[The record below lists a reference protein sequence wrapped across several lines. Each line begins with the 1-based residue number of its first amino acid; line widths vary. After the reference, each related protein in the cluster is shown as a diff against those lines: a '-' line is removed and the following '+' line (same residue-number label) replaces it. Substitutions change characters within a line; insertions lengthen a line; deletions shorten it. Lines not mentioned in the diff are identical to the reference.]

1 MTSRTEPFE
10 CIFLELTNR
19 CNFDCLFCPNGSMT
33 RPRGQM
39 DDALAKRLLDE
50 IADKG
55 LCSWVNLSLMG
66 EPLLHPNLLS
76 IVEHG
81 VRLGLPIHLITNLS
95 LLTSE
100 RVRQLLE
107 LPIAHLALSLQT
119 PTQEGFGLKNASDRY
134 SLEQSMEAID
144 LAVRTKLESNSPT
157 EITIHLLTTRLERPR
172 GKALLEST
180 RQRLGLA
187 HRFRERARSWA
198 REFSL
203 PVPKPPPFREPLRF
217 WLGLDAF
224 VPLLPGVALCFKRAT
239 LWANTLLVEGA
250 EVESRG
256 NGTCQLALD
265 TLGILWDGSLTLCC
279 LDFDGVLSFGSAADR
294 SITEVLQS
302 DAYRN
307 LRRNF
312 AEGQLT
318 HPFCQGCRG
327 RVIGPSARQVVPGSL
342 PALVG
347 EGWKYLGRF
356 QFRRTLRRIPQEIAK
371 YLGS

>member
-33 RPRGQM
+33 RPRGHM
-39 DDALAKRLLDE
+39 DDALARRLLDE
-50 IADKG
+50 IADKR
-55 LCSWVNLSLMG
+55 LCRWVNLSLMG
-66 EPLLHPNLLS
+66 EPLMHPDLLS
-76 IVEHG
+76 IARHG

-100 RVRQLLE
+100 RIRQLLE

-144 LAVRTKLESNSPT
+144 MAVRAKLEIGSPT

-187 HRFRERARSWA
+187 HRFRGRAGSWA

-203 PVPKPPPFREPLRF
+203 PVPKPPPFREPLCF

-250 EVESRG
+250 EVEPRE
-256 NGTCQLALD
+256 NGMCQLALD

-279 LDFDGVLSFGSAADR
+279 LDFDGVLTFGCAADR
-294 SITEVLQS
+294 SISEVLQS
-302 DAYRN
+302 DGHRN
-307 LRRNF
+307 LRRTL
-312 AEGQLT
+312 AEGHLSQ
-318 HPFCQGCRG
+318 PFCQRCRG
-327 RVIGPSARQVVPGSL
+327 RVIGPSAGQVVPGSL

-347 EGWKYLGRF
+347 EGLKYLGRF
-356 QFRRTLRRIPQEIAK
+356 QFRRTLRRIPQEISK
-371 YLGS
+371 YLLR

>member
-1 MTSRTEPFE
+1 
-10 CIFLELTNR
+10 
-19 CNFDCLFCPNGSMT
+19 
-33 RPRGQM
+33 M
-39 DDALAKRLLDE
+39 DESLARRLLDE
-50 IADKG
+50 IAEKG
-55 LCSWVNLSLMG
+55 LCKWVNLSLMG
-66 EPLLHPNLLS
+66 EPLLHPQLLS
-76 IVEHG
+76 IAEHG

-95 LLTSE
+95 LLNSE
-100 RVRQLLE
+100 RIRQLLE

-119 PTQEGFGLKNASDRY
+119 PTQEGFELKNASDRV

-144 LAVRTKLESNSPT
+144 LAVRTKLESGSPT

-172 GKALLEST
+172 GKALLENT
-180 RQRLGLA
+180 HQRLGLA
-187 HRFRERARSWA
+187 HRFRERAGSWA

-203 PVPKPPPFREPLRF
+203 PVPKPPLFREPLRF

-250 EVESRG
+250 EVEPRK

-265 TLGILWDGSLTLCC
+265 TVGVLWDGRLTQCC
-279 LDFDGVLSFGSAADR
+279 LDFDGVLSFGSTVDR
-294 SITEVLQS
+294 SISEILLS
-302 DAYRN
+302 DVYGN

-318 HPFCQGCRG
+318 HPFCQRCRG
-327 RVIGPSARQVVPGSL
+327 RVIGTSAKQVVPGSL
-342 PALVG
+342 PALMG

-356 QFRRTLRRIPQEIAK
+356 RFRRALKRIPQEISK
-371 YLGS
+371 YLNT

>member
-1 MTSRTEPFE
+1 
-10 CIFLELTNR
+10 
-19 CNFDCLFCPNGSMT
+19 
-33 RPRGQM
+33 M
-39 DDALAKRLLDE
+39 DDGLAKRLLDE

-66 EPLLHPNLLS
+66 EPLMHPNLLS
-76 IVEHG
+76 IAEHG

-119 PTQEGFGLKNASDRY
+119 STQEGFGLKNASDRF
-134 SLEQSMEAID
+134 SLEQSMEAVD
-144 LAVRTKLESNSPT
+144 RAVRSKLESASPT

-180 RQRLGLA
+180 RQRLALA
-187 HRFRERARSWA
+187 NRFRERARSWA

-203 PVPKPPPFREPLRF
+203 PAPPPPPFREPLRF

-239 LWANTLLVEGA
+239 LWANTLLVDGA
-250 EVESRG
+250 EVEPRQD
-256 NGTCQLALD
+256 GTCQLALD

-279 LDFDGVLSFGSAADR
+279 LDFDGVLSFGSAAER
-294 SITEVLQS
+294 SISEVLQT
-302 DAYRN
+302 DTYQN
-307 LRRNF
+307 LRRDF
-312 AEGQLT
+312 SEGSLT
-318 HPFCQGCRG
+318 QPFCQKCRG
-327 RVIGPSARQVVPGSL
+327 RITGPSARQVVPGSL
-342 PALVG
+342 PALAG

-356 QFRRTLRRIPQEIAK
+356 QLRRTLRRIPQEISK